1 MIDLR
6 KTFGSLDKIAADP
19 AAVTRA
25 ERNDLWMMTL
35 PCRLGTIYP
44 QGDPALA

>member
-6 KTFGSLDKIAADP
+6 KTFGSLYKIGHDP
-19 AAVTRA
+19 AALTRA
-25 ERNDLWMMTL
+25 EKNDPAMMTL